1 MKKIEQKPNDLFDGY
16 PDEFKNFMTVR
27 LTRFSLNLIISVLRK
42 YEFHGGTRGNPLFI
56 NSIKWGA
63 SF

>member
-27 LTRFSLNLIISVLRK
+27 LTRSFFFDKAFEFDYFSIAKI
-42 YEFHGGTRGNPLFI
+42 
-56 NSIKWGA
+56 
-63 SF
+63 